1 MVSVLQ
7 PARAIFDP
15 LDGLSAAVE
24 ARRWFWPLLILVVGV
39 SFSSSAFALRWS
51 AAAIVTQQLQMSGE
65 LANTTEQELAQ
76 KIVTA
81 ERTRLVIG
89 VAQGVFVVPVFV
101 VLVAAVLRAV
111 GWLFGTPAAFG
122 KCFSAAAVSMLPIAM
137 LHFILGASY
146 LRQPAVTDA
155 QAQSLVPSNLA
166 FFIPGASAALR
177 SLLASLDFFKLWSAA
192 LLGLGFGAAS
202 GMRRERALLLGFALY
217 GMYVGV
223 FSVGLPGMR
232 GGPA

>member
-24 ARRWFWPLLILVVGV
+24 ARRWFWPVFLLVAAV
-39 SFSSSAFALRWS
+39 SFSSAAFALRWN
-51 AAAIVTQQLQMSGE
+51 AAPIVTQRLQMSGE
-65 LANTTEQELAQ
+65 LANTTEQDLAQ
-76 KIVTA
+76 QILTA
-81 ERTRLVIG
+81 QRTRLVTG
-89 VAQGVFVVPVFV
+89 VAQGVFVVPLVV
-101 VLVAAVLRAV
+101 VLLAAALKAA
-111 GWLFGTPAAFG
+111 GWLFGTPAPFA
-122 KCFSAAAVSMLPIAM
+122 KCFSVAALSMLPIAM

-146 LRQPAVTDA
+146 LRQPALADA
-155 QAQSLVPSNLA
+155 QAQTLVPSNLA
-166 FFIPGASAALR
+166 FFLPRVSGAVG
-177 SLLASLDFFKLWSAA
+177 SLLASVDFFKLWSAA

-223 FSVGLPGMR
+223 FSVGLPGIR
-232 GGPA
+232 GEPA